1 VVDDWD
7 VLSGEHLVA
16 SDRVII
22 VRIKGV
28 GYTTGPSSPLTMTSR
43 GTLPYLP
50 FETLQGVVCDLGS
63 QFSSEIAVFG
73 SMGSDPT
80 TAFSVLSTPETLSV
94 MLSRGTNPLRN
105 STNNA
110 PVRTS
115 RYVIPSPTP
124 TIYCDDTSLLSAN
137 DFVRIGGSA
146 FRVTSVPTVVSFV
159 AEYIYGSVPVPI
171 PMQNYGAAAPIGA
184 VINGIKV
191 GGMVYPSGGI
201 EQLPVTIST
210 APLSATSTADE
221 EVIFRGMVSKVST
234 DTSARGSNQIKVDCQ
249 SIMGVIRNT
258 PFRPVP
264 MQFYF
269 WQDQQNASET
279 AIDILN
285 PLQGSNL
292 KMQSIW
298 DTRLLGRP
306 WNVFDPSAYQ
316 TRVPAIQIRKDK
328 SGGVFFIDLLSER
341 SDYWLISTT
350 SRATGSAEG
359 VTMAGFP
366 YYFSEGVYTGGVR
379 PSMTVDYGLSPLL
392 PPGSTESL
400 VSSGQRV
407 SQDWVSEIAFWSTDP
422 ISAIIDLIFGTYTV
436 DTTGAEGVR
445 PAGMSAWLPFG
456 WSEIDSI
463 LDYGSLYSVVSPDIA
478 DSLPAMGSDQGERG
492 ILFPYQH
499 AQAKTV
505 GDVLDWV
512 LKRSGMFMVYD
523 RGRIKFGKWAGSGV
537 WPTVCDDAGLGEPR
551 VTLNFDRGNAIQQV
565 EVDFVS
571 AIKTEDIS
579 RSKVPV
585 TNIDR
590 LVSGSGKTVT
600 LGNFYAPNGANGQLA
615 NSQALATAIAMVG
628 RFSKAAAIVEVTYR
642 DEVYDLDVG
651 EFITFSTAY
660 LPNAGGTMGLVGATG
675 FVLKAARSWKTPT
688 TTYTLFLYNYLNA
701 VTRLSLISAT
711 GVVGEVIDDYT
722 IKLEANAYTV
732 PLPETRER
740 APASDAEAFEQTR
753 LRFPVG
759 KKLYLQLL
767 DEYGTPYLVNS
778 QLLSVDVD
786 NDLLVFDDN
795 SFAGAKVGDVIVIAD
810 AAVVASVGGGGLA
823 TMWDAFQA
831 DGAGLV
837 DGDEALSNPWMV

>member
-1 VVDDWD
+1 
-7 VLSGEHLVA
+7 
-16 SDRVII
+16 
-22 VRIKGV
+22 
-28 GYTTGPSSPLTMTSR
+28 M
-43 GTLPYLP
+43 
-50 FETLQGVVCDLGS
+50 
-63 QFSSEIAVFG
+63 
-73 SMGSDPT
+73 
-80 TAFSVLSTPETLSV
+80 
-94 MLSRGTNPLRN
+94 
-105 STNNA
+105 
-110 PVRTS
+110 
-115 RYVIPSPTP
+115 
-124 TIYCDDTSLLSAN
+124 
-137 DFVRIGGSA
+137 
-146 FRVTSVPTVVSFV
+146 
-159 AEYIYGSVPVPI
+159 
-171 PMQNYGAAAPIGA
+171 
-184 VINGIKV
+184 
-191 GGMVYPSGGI
+191 
-201 EQLPVTIST
+201 
-210 APLSATSTADE
+210 
-221 EVIFRGMVSKVST
+221 
-234 DTSARGSNQIKVDCQ
+234 
-249 SIMGVIRNT
+249 
-258 PFRPVP
+258 
-264 MQFYF
+264 
-269 WQDQQNASET
+269 DQHNASET

-292 KMQSIW
+292 QMQSIW
-298 DTRLLGRP
+298 DPRLLGRP
-306 WNVFDPSAYQ
+306 WNVFDPSDYE

-328 SGGVFFIDLLSER
+328 SGGVFFLDSITDLLS
-341 SDYWLISTT
+341 DYFLIGAT
-350 SRATGSAEG
+350 SRSTGSVEG

-366 YYFSEGVYTGGVR
+366 YYFSEGVYTGGAR
-379 PSMTVDYGLSPLL
+379 PSLTVDYGVSPLL
-392 PPGSTESL
+392 PAGTTESL
-400 VSSGQRV
+400 VGSGQRV
-407 SQDWVSEIAFWSTDP
+407 SEDWVSEIAFWATDP
-422 ISAIIDLIFGTYTV
+422 IAAIIDLIFGTFNS
-436 DTTGAEGVR
+436 DISGADGVR

-456 WSEIDSI
+456 WSEIDLI

-478 DSLPAMGSDQGERG
+478 DSLPSMQSDDAEPG

-537 WPTVCDDAGLGEPR
+537 WPTVCDDAGLGEPQ

-600 LGNFYAPNGANGQLA
+600 LGNFYAPNGANGQLE
-615 NSQALATAIAMVG
+615 NSQALETAIAMIG

-642 DEVYDLDVG
+642 DEIYDLDVG

-675 FVLKAARSWKTPT
+675 FVLKAARSWRTPT

-701 VTRLSLISAT
+701 VTRLSMLSAT
-711 GVVGEVIDDYT
+711 GVVREVIDDTT
-722 IKLEANAYTV
+722 IRIEANRYTV
-732 PLPETRER
+732 PLPDTRER

-786 NDLLVFDDN
+786 NDLLVFDDD
-795 SFAGAKVGDVIVIAD
+795 SFAGAVAGDVIVIAD

-831 DGAGLV
+831 DGAGVV